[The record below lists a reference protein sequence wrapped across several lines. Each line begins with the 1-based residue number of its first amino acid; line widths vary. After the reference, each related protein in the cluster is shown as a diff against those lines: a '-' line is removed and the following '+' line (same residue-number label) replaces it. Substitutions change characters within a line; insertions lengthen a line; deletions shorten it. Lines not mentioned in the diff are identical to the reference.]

1 MGYSDAATTQ
11 REIEKNSGAWK
22 VILVSTVA
30 FIVIGAIIWFGGIG
44 GKY

>member
-1 MGYSDAATTQ
+1 MGYSDPATTQ
-11 REIEKNSGAWK
+11 REAEKNQQAWK
-22 VILVSTVA
+22 VTLISTVV

>member
-1 MGYSDAATTQ
+1 MGYDVATTQ
-11 REIEKNSGAWK
+11 REIEKNKAAWK

-30 FIVIGAIIWFGGIG
+30 FVVVGAVIWFGGIG

>member
-1 MGYSDAATTQ
+1 MGYDAATTE
-11 REIEKNSGAWK
+11 RENEKNAQAWK

-30 FIVIGAIIWFGGIG
+30 FIVIGAIIWFGGFG

>member
-1 MGYSDAATTQ
+1 MGYSDPATTQ
-11 REIEKNSGAWK
+11 REIEKNSAAWK
-22 VILVSTVA
+22 VILVSTAA